1 MSNGA
6 TPAAIYRGMDRAAL
20 DAAYNNTEAV
30 RDSADFRDRWER
42 RSDAIRAGKGAW
54 LDLPYGER
62 PRAKLDYFPCGK
74 EKPPLFVFIHG
85 GYWQRNDKEMFAF
98 VSDGPRPHGIDV
110 AAVGYT
116 LAPQAR
122 LTDIVGEVW
131 QALTVLSERADEFGF
146 DGERLFVGGWSA
158 GGHLTAIVSQ
168 HPAFRGGLPI
178 SGIFDLEPIALNYL
192 NEKLRLDP
200 AEIAGLSPLN
210 VLAERMPPLRMFVG
224 GAELPELRRDHPRAG
239 GDDRRVTVVPA
250 KAGTQY
256 PRNRRRKTASLR
268 VRRQDTNSA
277 GSLVHGLLDARFR
290 GHDSG
295 ESCERP

>member
-1 MSNGA
+1 MSNAA

-146 DGERLFVGGWSA
+146 DRERLFVGGWSA

-224 GAELPELRRDHPRAG
+224 GAELPELRRQSATYAEAARERGLPVELTVLPGHHHFSILTELSRPDGAITRA
-239 GDDRRVTVVPA
+239 
-250 KAGTQY
+250 
-256 PRNRRRKTASLR
+256 
-268 VRRQDTNSA
+268 
-277 GSLVHGLLDARFR
+277 LVEMIDA
-290 GHDSG
+290 
-295 ESCERP
+295 

>member
-1 MSNGA
+1 MGDA
-6 TPAAIYRGMDRAAL
+6 TSSTAIYRGMDRAAL

-30 RDSADFRDRWER
+30 RDSADFRERWER

-74 EKPPLFVFIHG
+74 ERPPLFVFIHG

-110 AAVGYT
+110 ATVGYT

-122 LTDIVGEVW
+122 LTDIVAEIG
-131 QALTVLSERADEFGF
+131 QALTSLSDHADELGY
-146 DGERLFVGGWSA
+146 DRERLFVGGWSA
-158 GGHLTAIVSQ
+158 GGHLTAIVSE

-192 NEKLRLDP
+192 NEKLALTADEV
-200 AEIAGLSPLN
+200 ASLSPLR
-210 VLAERMPPLRMFVG
+210 VLPERMPPLRMFVG
-224 GAELPELRRDHPRAG
+224 GAELPELKRQSATYADAARARGLPVELSVLPGHHHFSILDELRRPEGAITRA
-239 GDDRRVTVVPA
+239 
-250 KAGTQY
+250 
-256 PRNRRRKTASLR
+256 
-268 VRRQDTNSA
+268 
-277 GSLVHGLLDARFR
+277 LVQMARA
-290 GHDSG
+290 
-295 ESCERP
+295 